1 MREIACRIPAMLFNK
16 PYSMLI
22 SAFSTDTAITS
33 FHYHFDND
41 INQVHYWLDDIQC
54 TGQENCL
61 MDCEH
66 ERLGVH
72 NCAQDEIAAVMCE
85 FI

>member
-1 MREIACRIPAMLFNK
+1 
-16 PYSMLI
+16 
-22 SAFSTDTAITS
+22 AITS
-33 FHYHFDND
+33 FHYHFDTN

-72 NCAQDEIAAVMCE
+72 NCAQHEIAAVMCNGTE
-85 FI
+85 QVYTVNTLPAAGQHMVHSTGPQQIDYA